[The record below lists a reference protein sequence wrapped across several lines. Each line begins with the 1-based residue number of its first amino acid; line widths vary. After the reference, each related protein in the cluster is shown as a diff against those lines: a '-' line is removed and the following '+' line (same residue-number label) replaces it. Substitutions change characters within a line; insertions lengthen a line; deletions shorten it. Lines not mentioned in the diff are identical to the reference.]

1 MFKQEGAAAGI
12 AILLIMF
19 AALFMIE
26 NPDWRPTFEPPP
38 RLNRPEILIIRETT
52 ESHYGEPVL
61 IVDYMVGGIATNA
74 IFYPH
79 QMNEYDAVM
88 KHLKR
93 SGRLRYA
100 TNFLVPVGVD
110 Y

>member
-1 MFKQEGAAAGI
+1 MKNEGAVAGI
-12 AILLIMF
+12 AILLVMF

-26 NPDWRPTFEPPP
+26 NPGWKPTFNPPP

-52 ESHYGEPVL
+52 ESHYGEQVL
-61 IVDYMVGGIATNA
+61 IVDYMVGGISTNA

-79 QMNEYDAVM
+79 QMNEYEEVM

-100 TNFLVPVGVD
+100 TSFLEPLQVD